1 MTKLQTEAG
10 FLELISNPFVQLI
23 PCRAFELEP
32 LDDVNKRGVLTID
45 GEAVGGGG
53 GAGGGRLRVR
63 GEVAEKS
70 VHVLATS

>member
-53 GAGGGRLRVR
+53 CAGRLRVR

-70 VHVLATS
+70 VHVLAAS